1 MKIETQRTEITNL
14 RTKNFEF
21 RSTIQ
26 ELKDKN
32 KERKERARGGDA
44 ANAETNQSA
53 GADALR

>member
-1 MKIETQRTEITNL
+1 
-14 RTKNFEF
+14 
-21 RSTIQ
+21 
-26 ELKDKN
+26 LKDKN